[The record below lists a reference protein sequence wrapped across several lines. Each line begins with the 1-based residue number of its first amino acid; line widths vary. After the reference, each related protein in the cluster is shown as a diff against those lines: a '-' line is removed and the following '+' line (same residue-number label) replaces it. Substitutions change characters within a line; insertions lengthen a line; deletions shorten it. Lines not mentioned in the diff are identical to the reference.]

1 MGGVLVLYYYDML
14 LKIPQCYIPFL
25 LEITIRGALYDTQ
38 SISMIERLSAHGSQH
53 EGG

>member
-1 MGGVLVLYYYDML
+1 MDGVLVLYYDML

-38 SISMIERLSAHGSQH
+38 ILSMTERLSAHGSQH
-53 EGG
+53 KGG